1 MAQTVFTSQGDK
13 VRLDRIPTG
22 PPGGITKEKAR
33 KRFAALAAELFD
45 LQDALWGA
53 KVNAV
58 MVVLQGRDTA
68 GKDGA
73 IKHVAGCL
81 NPRGVSVVSFGVP
94 TDEERAHDFLWR
106 VHRHAPRLGEFA
118 IFNRSH
124 YEDVLVVRVHG
135 LAPRRLWKER
145 YGHIADF
152 EELLAE
158 HGTIVLKYFLHI
170 SRKEQKKR
178 LLERESDP
186 KAAWKLNAKDWQER
200 EHWDDYTEA
209 YEDALSKTAAAH
221 APWTVVPADAK
232 WYRNLVIAESI
243 VEALRARRADWKRT
257 LGELARKRRAELA
270 AFRSG
275 ARSAGLARAAERS
288 SSRSTPRR
296 R

>member
-1 MAQTVFTSQGDK
+1 MAQTVFNGQGEK
-13 VRLDRIPTG
+13 VRLDRIPTE

-33 KRFAALAAELFD
+33 KRFEALGAELFE

-53 KVNAV
+53 KVNSV
-58 MVVLQGRDTA
+58 MVVLQGRDSA

-81 NPRGVSVVSFGVP
+81 NPRGVSVASFGVP
-94 TDEERAHDFLWR
+94 SDEERSHDFLWR

-124 YEDVLVVRVHG
+124 YEDVLVARVHG

-145 YGHIADF
+145 YHHIADF

-170 SRKEQKKR
+170 SKKEQKKR
-178 LLERESDP
+178 LLERENDSR
-186 KAAWKLNAKDWQER
+186 AAWKLNANDWEER
-200 EHWDDYTEA
+200 EHWDEYTEA
-209 YEDALSKTAAAH
+209 YEDAISKTAAPH

-243 VEALRARRADWKRT
+243 VEALRRHRGDWKKT
-257 LGELARKRRAELA
+257 LDEIARKRRAELA
-270 AFRSG
+270 AYRAQK
-275 ARSAGLARAAERS
+275 AR
-288 SSRSTPRR
+288 
-296 R
+296 